1 MTEVGEQVQIFGH
14 GSCVVL
20 QIYTSEKGLTGK
32 DKWEVLF
39 YIQKN
44 GRRNSIPSK
53 AVRDF
58 RPPMWKSLD
67 ELGETAEEA
76 RFRVWAMEQLGDWY
90 RGDRT
95 AAWADALA
103 RLAELDPESAEK
115 FQPAPAVTF
124 TPDPAEQLAKLAEL
138 HKAGILTDEEFA
150 IKKADLLKR
159 I

>member
-1 MTEVGEQVQIFGH
+1 MTEVGDRVQIFGS

-20 QIYTSEKGLTGK
+20 QIYTWEKSLTGK
-32 DKWEVLF
+32 DKWEVL
-39 YIQKN
+39 YYMEKN
-44 GRRNSIPSK
+44 GLRQGISAK
-53 AVRDF
+53 AVKNW
-58 RPPMWKSLD
+58 RPPMGKSLD

>member
-1 MTEVGEQVQIFGH
+1 MTEVGDRVSIFGN
-14 GSCVVL
+14 GTCVVL
-20 QIYTSEKGLTGK
+20 QIYHSGTGLTGK

-39 YIQKN
+39 YAEKN
-44 GRRNSIPSK
+44 GTRQGIGSK

-58 RPPMWKSLD
+58 RPPMGKSLD
-67 ELGETAEEA
+67 ELGDTAEEA
-76 RFRVWAMEQLGDWY
+76 RFRVWAMEQLGTWY
-90 RGDRT
+90 RGDRE

-115 FQPAPAVTF
+115 FQPAPAVTS

-138 HKAGILTDEEFA
+138 HKAGVLTDEEFA